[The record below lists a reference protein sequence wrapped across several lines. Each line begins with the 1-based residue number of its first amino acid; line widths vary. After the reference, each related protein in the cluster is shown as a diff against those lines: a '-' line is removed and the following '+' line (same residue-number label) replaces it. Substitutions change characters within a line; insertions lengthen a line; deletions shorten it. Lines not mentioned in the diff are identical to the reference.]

1 MRRKKYDDDFDDD
14 EENEFDVDEPEEIQ
28 NNGSDDD
35 WTPESENS
43 QGRRQSSR
51 LRSLTVHRQSIID
64 ASSSD
69 DGSADEDSDS
79 VRKRKSKSKPAAGG
93 GRRGRPPTKK
103 LKPSSPAPAATPS
116 TNSEKTSSDVENSN
130 SNSST
135 NAATTGDSPTTTGTT
150 TTAESGSPTV
160 KASKDFT
167 SGAFVVLKNDFINS
181 ATDPPIW
188 KIDGKALLQKYVP
201 FVQDGK
207 TLYKNTSVYSG
218 WTINNKDSY
227 YPITV
232 IFKQQ
237 SRKEHVVEFQRDLV
251 KVDETVTSD

>member
-1 MRRKKYDDDFDDD
+1 MRKKYNDDFDD

-35 WTPESENS
+35 WTPEMERESA

-51 LRSLTVHRQSIID
+51 LRSLPKLRQPIID

-69 DGSADEDSDS
+69 EGSADEESDGG
-79 VRKRKSKSKPAAGG
+79 RKRKSKSKPSGG
-93 GRRGRPPTKK
+93 GRRGRPPAKK
-103 LKPSSPAPAATPS
+103 SKTSFSSAASATPAS
-116 TNSEKTSSDVENSN
+116 TNSEKTSSDLENSN

-135 NAATTGDSPTTTGTT
+135 NATSDSATNNGTT
-150 TTAESGSPTV
+150 HSGSPNV
-160 KASKDFT
+160 RVSKDFT
-167 SGAFVVLKNDFINS
+167 SGAFVVLKTDFINS
-181 ATDPPIW
+181 TTDPPPIW

-201 FVQDGK
+201 FFQDGK

>member
-1 MRRKKYDDDFDDD
+1 MRRKYNDDYDD
-14 EENEFDVDEPEEIQ
+14 EENEFDVDEPEAIQ

-35 WTPESENS
+35 WTPELERDSG

-51 LRSLTVHRQSIID
+51 LRSIPKLKQPIFD
-64 ASSSD
+64 ASSSED
-69 DGSADEDSDS
+69 DVSPDEDILGNG
-79 VRKRKSKSKPAAGG
+79 KKSKSKGKPGVK
-93 GRRGRPPTKK
+93 GRRGRPPAKK
-103 LKPSSPAPAATPS
+103 SKTASSPVPTATPTS
-116 TNSEKTSSDVENSN
+116 TNSEKTSSDPENSN

-135 NAATTGDSPTTTGTT
+135 NAAGGDSSTMQ
-150 TTAESGSPTV
+150 SGSIIKV
-160 KASKDFT
+160 HKDFS
-167 SGAFVVLKNDFINS
+167 SGAFLVLKSDFINS
-181 ATDPPIW
+181 ANDPPIW
-188 KIDGKALLQKYVP
+188 KIDGKALLQKYIP

-218 WTINNKDSY
+218 WTINNKNNY

-251 KVDETVTSD
+251 KVEETVTSD